1 MLEFKSSCILKK
13 YSNNNKKIK
22 RSNSFYFNEVDC
34 KLEMKLLKLQKRFN
48 PNLLKDEDLKY
59 DIIKEIVEC
68 QRLLLTKNIHSKS
81 LEETQIS
88 MNEIYDEW

>member
-59 DIIKEIVEC
+59 DIIKEI
-68 QRLLLTKNIHSKS
+68 HSKS